1 MRTRPVE
8 CTPLIPLG
16 FGQKGCLHTT
26 RHGPRGGCWRCGGA
40 AWGSPSSLFPRGVL
54 LWGNTNPA
62 RRGGRALC
70 ARVEK
75 LGTGR
80 PRTTLGER
88 RYRACEVPVRDVS
101 GDGSS
106 EARRRVVSAGAGD
119 TRLPGL
125 RFPG

>member
-1 MRTRPVE
+1 MGVRP
-8 CTPLIPLG
+8 
-16 FGQKGCLHTT
+16 
-26 RHGPRGGCWRCGGA
+26 
-40 AWGSPSSLFPRGVL
+40 
-54 LWGNTNPA
+54 
-62 RRGGRALC
+62 GGRPA
-70 ARVEK
+70 ASSRVESCCGEIQIQPTGVDGPCVHVWRNS
-75 LGTGR
+75 GTGR